1 MGRLSYVD
9 GGKSFNEFY
18 GKCATLIKG
27 RRLKEKEDK
36 EKTPVNM
43 AEPIDK
49 VAEKSVEVET
59 NTHQSAITSQ
69 VNSCSSSTCHME
81 SSVMEKKTTT
91 SELATESLVIDEKVS
106 ETATVTQIDVKNSTV
121 TSNQVIT
128 SQEMS
133 KNETIEEKNF
143 VKTELEQSLM
153 TAQEEIMKNEFHE
166 SSTMEMKNI
175 HEQGTWEA
183 PARDS

>member
-1 MGRLSYVD
+1 MQKYHNVKNQN
-9 GGKSFNEFY
+9 GKSSNEFY

-49 VAEKSVEVET
+49 VAEKSVEVEA

-106 ETATVTQIDVKNSTV
+106 ETATVTQIEVKNSTS
-121 TSNQVIT
+121 TSNQVT
-128 SQEMS
+128 LREMS
-133 KNETIEEKNF
+133 KNETIEETNF
-143 VKTELEQSLM
+143 VKTELEHSYV
-153 TAQEEIMKNEFHE
+153 HE
-166 SSTMEMKNI
+166 KAC
-175 HEQGTWEA
+175 G
-183 PARDS
+183 